1 MPAGTCTIR
10 VWNRFIPC
18 YCNHALHAGNV
29 RTFRALGR
37 DGEKTVDP
45 SVDVGAAAVK
55 NVVSVTEA
63 ERPHKLTW
71 TILDF
76 WQLFGY
82 EFD

>member
-1 MPAGTCTIR
+1 MPWA
-10 VWNRFIPC
+10 
-18 YCNHALHAGNV
+18 
-29 RTFRALGR
+29 ALGR
-37 DGEKTVDP
+37 DGEKTLDA
-45 SVDVGAAAVK
+45 SVDFGAAAVK
-55 NVVSVTEA
+55 NVGSVTEA

>member
-1 MPAGTCTIR
+1 M
-10 VWNRFIPC
+10 
-18 YCNHALHAGNV
+18 

-63 ERPHKLTW
+63 ERSHKLTW